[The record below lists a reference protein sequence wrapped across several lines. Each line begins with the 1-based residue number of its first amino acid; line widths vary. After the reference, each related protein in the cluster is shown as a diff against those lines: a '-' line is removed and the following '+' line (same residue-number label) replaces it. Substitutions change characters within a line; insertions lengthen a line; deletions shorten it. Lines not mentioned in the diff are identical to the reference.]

1 MICRCPEL
9 MARQKKEVAE
19 NRYRYKDK
27 LYGQW
32 TEVADKGGRFGF
44 DDLDEIKFKC
54 KFSPSCT
61 YSLTYEQFID
71 SSYHSNCASRPY
83 ECLKCHQTVRYGL
96 FNDHQ
101 LNKCLSKIKM
111 CDYCKDDFLEDE
123 LAEHI

>member
-1 MICRCPEL
+1 

-19 NRYRYKDK
+19 NRYRFKDK

-111 CDYCKDDFLEDE
+111 CDYCKEDFLEDE
-123 LAEHI
+123 LADHI